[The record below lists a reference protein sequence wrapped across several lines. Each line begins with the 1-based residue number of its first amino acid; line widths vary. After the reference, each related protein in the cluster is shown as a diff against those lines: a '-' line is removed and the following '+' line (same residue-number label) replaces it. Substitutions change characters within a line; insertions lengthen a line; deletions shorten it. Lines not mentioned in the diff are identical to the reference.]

1 MAKTYAGRGCPMVV
15 TGRNE
20 KELQSLVAECNSSY
34 SNFNVHY
41 ICGDCSVEE
50 DCKKIV
56 EFMIEK
62 CKRIDIMVLGAGVSA
77 HVKFS
82 DLPSV
87 EIMKK
92 MMDIN
97 FFGYVNMTKYAL
109 PHLRKAKG

>member
-1 MAKTYAGRGCPMVV
+1 
-15 TGRNE
+15 
-20 KELQSLVAECNSSY
+20 
-34 SNFNVHY
+34 
-41 ICGDCSVEE
+41 
-50 DCKKIV
+50 
-56 EFMIEK
+56 MIEK